1 MHAMSFSKL
10 SPKVPSMRESQL
22 SVDMQADDDVQVGY
36 PSGRGTH
43 EQPSIGANARLRSGT
58 VIYDGVDIGDRFQ
71 TGHHVIV
78 REECTIGN
86 DVSIWSNS
94 IVDYGCTIGD
104 GVKIHCNCYIAQF
117 SHIAR
122 DVFIAPGVTFAND
135 LYPGFPESANNML
148 GPFIDEGAQIGVN
161 ATILP
166 FVTIGKGTIIGAGSV
181 VTSSIPA
188 GKVAF
193 GCPAVPVRNVAELH
207 DIKQRVLNAAQS
219 RSRKMN
225 H

>member
-1 MHAMSFSKL
+1 MHDS
-10 SPKVPSMRESQL
+10 RL
-22 SVDMQADDDVQVGY
+22 SVGLQADDGVHVGY

-43 EQPSIGANARLRSGT
+43 GEPSIGADARLRSGT
-58 VIYDGVDIGDRFQ
+58 VIYDGVDIGARFQ
-71 TGHHVIV
+71 TGHHVVV

-104 GVKIHCNCYIAQF
+104 RVKIHCNCYIAQF
-117 SHIAR
+117 SHIAS
-122 DVFIAPGVTFAND
+122 DAFIAPGVTFAND
-135 LYPGFPESANNML
+135 LYPGSPESADNML
-148 GPFIDEGAQIGVN
+148 GPFIEEGAQIGVN

-181 VTSSIPA
+181 VTRSIPA

-193 GCPAVPVRNVAELH
+193 GCPAVAVRNVGDIH
-207 DIKQRVLNAAQS
+207 DIKERVAGAAH
-219 RSRKMN
+219 RSRYRKR
-225 H
+225 HP

>member
-1 MHAMSFSKL
+1 M
-10 SPKVPSMRESQL
+10 SPKDRSMRESRL
-22 SVDMQADDDVQVGY
+22 PVDLRADDDVKVGY
-36 PSGRGTH
+36 PSGRGAH
-43 EQPSIGANARLRSGT
+43 RQPSIGADARLRSGT
-58 VIYDGVDIGDRFQ
+58 VIYDGVEIGDRFQ

-104 GVKIHCNCYIAQF
+104 GVKIHSNCYIAQF
-117 SHIAR
+117 SHIASGA
-122 DVFIAPGVTFAND
+122 FIAPGVTFAND

-148 GPFIDEGAQIGVN
+148 GPFIDQEAQIGVN
-161 ATILP
+161 ATVLP

-181 VTSSIPA
+181 VTRSIAA

-193 GCPAVPVRNVAELH
+193 GCPAVPVRNVT
-207 DIKQRVLNAAQS
+207 DIDDIEQRVAGAAN
-219 RSRKMN
+219 RSRYRN
-225 H
+225 RAP